1 MINMIV
7 CKNNFDYIGKDNKM
21 LYHIPKDLAFF
32 KRKTVNH
39 VIIMGRKTF
48 ESLPGILSNREHWV
62 ITRDPSFNK
71 TRSFSSID
79 DVLEAIDPNVDYYI
93 IGGGEIYKQFMP
105 YANCLYITEV
115 DDFKVGD
122 VRFPSIDMTKWSLS
136 ISRADFDEK
145 SGLNIIF
152 KKYLKKENL

>member
-1 MINMIV
+1 MINIIV

-39 VIIMGRKTF
+39 IIIMGRKTF
-48 ESLPGILSNREHWV
+48 ESLPGLLPNREHWV
-62 ITRDPSFNK
+62 ITRDTSFNK
-71 TRSFSSID
+71 ARSFNSID
-79 DVLEAIDPNVDYYI
+79 DVLEAIDPNIDYYI

-105 YANCLYITEV
+105 YADCLYITEV

-122 VRFPSIDMTKWSLS
+122 VRFPSIDMTKWNLS
-136 ISRADFDEK
+136 VSRTDVDEK
-145 SGLNIIF
+145 SNLTLRF
-152 KKYLKKENL
+152 KKYLRKG

>member
-48 ESLPGILSNREHWV
+48 ESLPGMLPNREHWV
-62 ITRDPSFNK
+62 ITRDSSFNK
-71 TRSFSSID
+71 ARSFNSID

-105 YANCLYITEV
+105 YADCLYVTEV

-136 ISRADFDEK
+136 VSRTDIDEK
-145 SGLNIIF
+145 SNLTLRF
-152 KKYLKKENL
+152 KKYLRKG

>member
-48 ESLPGILSNREHWV
+48 ESLPGLLLNREHWV
-62 ITRDPSFNK
+62 VTRDPSFNK
-71 TRSFSSID
+71 ARSFNSID
-79 DVLEAIDPNVDYYI
+79 DVLEAIDPNVDYFI

-105 YANCLYITEV
+105 YADCLYITEV

-122 VRFPSIDMTKWSLS
+122 IRFPSIDMTKWSLS
-136 ISRADFDEK
+136 VSRTDVDEK
-145 SGLNIIF
+145 SNLTLRF
-152 KKYLKKENL
+152 KKYLRKG

>member
-1 MINMIV
+1 MINIIV

-48 ESLPGILSNREHWV
+48 ESLPGLLPNREHWV
-62 ITRDPSFNK
+62 ITRDTSFNK
-71 TRSFSSID
+71 ARSFNSID

-93 IGGGEIYKQFMP
+93 IGGGETYKQFMP
-105 YANCLYITEV
+105 YADCLYITEV

-136 ISRADFDEK
+136 VSRIDVDEK
-145 SGLNIIF
+145 SNLTLRF
-152 KKYLKKENL
+152 KKYLRKG

>member
-1 MINMIV
+1 MINIIV

-39 VIIMGRKTF
+39 IIIMGRKTF
-48 ESLPGILSNREHWV
+48 ESLPGLLPNREHWV
-62 ITRDPSFNK
+62 ITKDPSFNK
-71 TRSFSSID
+71 ARSFNSID

-105 YANCLYITEV
+105 YADCLYVTEV

-122 VRFPSIDMTKWSLS
+122 VRFPSIDMTRWSLS
-136 ISRADFDEK
+136 VSRTDIDEK
-145 SGLNIIF
+145 SNLTLRF
-152 KKYLKKENL
+152 KKYLRKG

>member
-32 KRKTVNH
+32 KCKTVNH

-48 ESLPGILSNREHWV
+48 ESLPGLLPNREHWV
-62 ITRDPSFNK
+62 VTRDPSFNK
-71 TRSFSSID
+71 ARSFNSID

-93 IGGGEIYKQFMP
+93 IGGGEIYKQFML
-105 YANCLYITEV
+105 YADCLYITEV

-136 ISRADFDEK
+136 VSRTDIDEK
-145 SGLNIIF
+145 SNLTLRF
-152 KKYLKKENL
+152 KKYLRKG

>member
-48 ESLPGILSNREHWV
+48 ESLPGMLPNREHWV

-71 TRSFSSID
+71 ARSFNSID

-105 YANCLYITEV
+105 YADCLYITEV

-122 VRFPSIDMTKWSLS
+122 VRFPSIDLTKWSLS
-136 ISRADFDEK
+136 VSRTDVDEK
-145 SGLNIIF
+145 YNLTLRF
-152 KKYLKKENL
+152 KKYLRKG

>member
-1 MINMIV
+1 MINIIV

-48 ESLPGILSNREHWV
+48 ESLPGLLPNREHWV

-71 TRSFSSID
+71 ARSFNSID

-105 YANCLYITEV
+105 YADCLYITEV

-122 VRFPSIDMTKWSLS
+122 VRFPSIDLTKWSLS
-136 ISRADFDEK
+136 VSRIDIDEK
-145 SGLNIIF
+145 SNLTLRF
-152 KKYLKKENL
+152 KKYLRKG

>member
-1 MINMIV
+1 MINIIV
-7 CKNNFDYIGKDNKM
+7 CKNNFDYISKDNKM

-48 ESLPGILSNREHWV
+48 ESLPGMLPNREHWV
-62 ITRDPSFNK
+62 ITRNPSFNK
-71 TRSFSSID
+71 ARSFNSID

-105 YANCLYITEV
+105 YADCLYITEV

-136 ISRADFDEK
+136 VSRTDVDEK
-145 SGLNIIF
+145 SNLTLRF
-152 KKYLKKENL
+152 KKYLRKG

>member
-1 MINMIV
+1 MINIIV

-48 ESLPGILSNREHWV
+48 ESLPGMLPNREHWV
-62 ITRDPSFNK
+62 ITRDTSFNK
-71 TRSFSSID
+71 ARSFNSID

-105 YANCLYITEV
+105 YADCLYITEV
-115 DDFKVGD
+115 DDFKVGN
-122 VRFPSIDMTKWSLS
+122 VRFPTIDMTKWSLS
-136 ISRADFDEK
+136 VSRTDIDEK
-145 SGLNIIF
+145 SNLTLRF
-152 KKYLKKENL
+152 KKYLRKG

>member
-1 MINMIV
+1 MINIIV

-48 ESLPGILSNREHWV
+48 ESLPGLLPNREHWI

-71 TRSFSSID
+71 ARSFNSID

-105 YANCLYITEV
+105 YADCLYITEV

-136 ISRADFDEK
+136 VSRIDVDEK
-145 SGLNIIF
+145 SNLTLRF
-152 KKYLKKENL
+152 KKYLRKG

>member
-48 ESLPGILSNREHWV
+48 ESLPGMLPNREHWV

-71 TRSFSSID
+71 ARSFNSID

-105 YANCLYITEV
+105 YADCLYITEV

-136 ISRADFDEK
+136 VSRTDIDEK
-145 SGLNIIF
+145 SNLTLRF
-152 KKYLKKENL
+152 KKYLRKG

>member
-48 ESLPGILSNREHWV
+48 ESLPGLLPNREHWV
-62 ITRDPSFNK
+62 ITRDSSFNK
-71 TRSFSSID
+71 ARSFNSID

-105 YANCLYITEV
+105 YADCLYITEV

-136 ISRADFDEK
+136 VSRIDVDEK
-145 SGLNIIF
+145 SNLTLRF
-152 KKYLKKENL
+152 KKYLRKG

>member
-1 MINMIV
+1 MINIIV

-39 VIIMGRKTF
+39 IIIMGRKTF
-48 ESLPGILSNREHWV
+48 ESLPGMLPNREHWV
-62 ITRDPSFNK
+62 ITRDTSFNK
-71 TRSFSSID
+71 ARLFNSID

-105 YANCLYITEV
+105 YADCLYITEV

-122 VRFPSIDMTKWSLS
+122 VRFPSIDLTKWSLS
-136 ISRADFDEK
+136 VSRTDIDEK
-145 SGLNIIF
+145 SNLTLRF
-152 KKYLKKENL
+152 KKYLRKG

>member
-48 ESLPGILSNREHWV
+48 ESLPGILPNREHWV
-62 ITRDPSFNK
+62 ITRDTSFNK
-71 TRSFSSID
+71 ARSFNSID
-79 DVLEAIDPNVDYYI
+79 DVLEVIDPNVDYYI

-105 YANCLYITEV
+105 YADCLYVTEV

-122 VRFPSIDMTKWSLS
+122 VIFPLIDMTKWSLS
-136 ISRADFDEK
+136 VSRIDIDEK
-145 SGLNIIF
+145 SNLTLRF
-152 KKYLKKENL
+152 KKYLRKG

>member
-1 MINMIV
+1 MINIIV

-32 KRKTVNH
+32 KRKTVDH

-48 ESLPGILSNREHWV
+48 ESLPGLLPNREHWV

-71 TRSFSSID
+71 ARSFNSID

-93 IGGGEIYKQFMP
+93 IGGGEIYKQFIP
-105 YANCLYITEV
+105 YADCLYITEV

-136 ISRADFDEK
+136 VSRIDIDEK
-145 SGLNIIF
+145 SNLTLRF
-152 KKYLKKENL
+152 KKYLRKG

>member
-1 MINMIV
+1 MINIIV

-39 VIIMGRKTF
+39 IIIMGRKTF
-48 ESLPGILSNREHWV
+48 ESLPGLLPNREHWV

-71 TRSFSSID
+71 ARSFNSID
-79 DVLEAIDPNVDYYI
+79 DVLEAIDPNIDYYI

-105 YANCLYITEV
+105 YADCLYITEV

-136 ISRADFDEK
+136 VSRTDIDEK
-145 SGLNIIF
+145 SNLTLRF
-152 KKYLKKENL
+152 KKYLRKG

>member
-1 MINMIV
+1 MINIIV

-39 VIIMGRKTF
+39 IIIMGRKTF
-48 ESLPGILSNREHWV
+48 ESLPGMLPNREHWV
-62 ITRDPSFNK
+62 ITRDTSFNK
-71 TRSFSSID
+71 ARSFNSID

-105 YANCLYITEV
+105 YADCLYITEV

-122 VRFPSIDMTKWSLS
+122 VRFPSIDLTKWSLS
-136 ISRADFDEK
+136 VSRTDIDEK
-145 SGLNIIF
+145 SNLTLRF
-152 KKYLKKENL
+152 KKYLRKG

>member
-39 VIIMGRKTF
+39 IIIMGRKTF
-48 ESLPGILSNREHWV
+48 ESLPGMLPNREHWV

-136 ISRADFDEK
+136 ISRVDFDEK

>member
-48 ESLPGILSNREHWV
+48 ESLPGLLPNREHWV

-71 TRSFSSID
+71 ARSFNSID

-105 YANCLYITEV
+105 YADCLYVTEV
-115 DDFKVGD
+115 DDFKVGN
-122 VRFPSIDMTKWSLS
+122 VRFPPINMTKWSLS
-136 ISRADFDEK
+136 VSRTDIDEK
-145 SGLNIIF
+145 SNLTLRF
-152 KKYLKKENL
+152 KKYLRKG

>member
-39 VIIMGRKTF
+39 IIIMGRKTF
-48 ESLPGILSNREHWV
+48 ESLPGLLPNREHWV

-71 TRSFSSID
+71 ARSFNSID

-105 YANCLYITEV
+105 YADCLYITEV

-136 ISRADFDEK
+136 VSRIDVDEK
-145 SGLNIIF
+145 SNLTLRF
-152 KKYLKKENL
+152 KKYLRKG

>member
-1 MINMIV
+1 MISIIV

-48 ESLPGILSNREHWV
+48 ESLPGLLPNREHWV
-62 ITRDPSFNK
+62 ITRDTSFNK
-71 TRSFSSID
+71 ARSFNSID

-105 YANCLYITEV
+105 YADCLYITEV

-122 VRFPSIDMTKWSLS
+122 VRFPPIDMTKWSLS
-136 ISRADFDEK
+136 VSRTDIDEK
-145 SGLNIIF
+145 SNLTLRF
-152 KKYLKKENL
+152 KKYLRKG

>member
-1 MINMIV
+1 MINIIV

-39 VIIMGRKTF
+39 IIIMGRKTF
-48 ESLPGILSNREHWV
+48 ESLPGLLPNREHWV
-62 ITRDPSFNK
+62 ITRDSSFNK
-71 TRSFSSID
+71 ARSFNSID

-105 YANCLYITEV
+105 YADCLYITEV

-122 VRFPSIDMTKWSLS
+122 VRFPSINMTKWSLS
-136 ISRADFDEK
+136 VLRIDVDEK
-145 SGLNIIF
+145 SNLTLRF
-152 KKYLKKENL
+152 KKYLRKG

>member
-1 MINMIV
+1 MIYMIV

-48 ESLPGILSNREHWV
+48 ESLPGLLPNREHWV
-62 ITRDPSFNK
+62 VTRDPSFNK
-71 TRSFSSID
+71 ARSFNSID

-105 YANCLYITEV
+105 YADCLYITEV

-136 ISRADFDEK
+136 VSRTDIDEK
-145 SGLNIIF
+145 SNLTLRF
-152 KKYLKKENL
+152 KKYLRKG

>member
-1 MINMIV
+1 MINIIV

-48 ESLPGILSNREHWV
+48 ESLPGLLPNREHWV
-62 ITRDPSFNK
+62 VTRDPSFNK
-71 TRSFSSID
+71 ARSFNSID

-105 YANCLYITEV
+105 YADCLYITEI

-136 ISRADFDEK
+136 VSRIDVDEK
-145 SGLNIIF
+145 SNLTLRF
-152 KKYLKKENL
+152 KKYLRKG

>member
-21 LYHIPKDLAFF
+21 LYHVPKDLAFF

-48 ESLPGILSNREHWV
+48 ESLPDLLPNREHWV
-62 ITRDPSFNK
+62 ITRDTSFNK
-71 TRSFSSID
+71 ARSFNSID
-79 DVLEAIDPNVDYYI
+79 DVLEAIDPNIDYYI

-105 YANCLYITEV
+105 YADCLYITEV
-115 DDFKVGD
+115 DDFKIGD

-136 ISRADFDEK
+136 VSRIDVDEK
-145 SGLNIIF
+145 SNLTLRF
-152 KKYLKKENL
+152 KKYLRKG

>member
-48 ESLPGILSNREHWV
+48 ESLPGMLSNREHWV

-71 TRSFSSID
+71 ARSFNSID

-105 YANCLYITEV
+105 YADCLYITEV

-122 VRFPSIDMTKWSLS
+122 VRFPSIDLTKWSLS
-136 ISRADFDEK
+136 VSRTDVDEK
-145 SGLNIIF
+145 SNLTLRF
-152 KKYLKKENL
+152 KKYLRKG

>member
-48 ESLPGILSNREHWV
+48 ESLPGMLPNREHWV

-71 TRSFSSID
+71 ARSFNSID
-79 DVLEAIDPNVDYYI
+79 DVLEAIDPNADYYV

-122 VRFPSIDMTKWSLS
+122 VRFPSIDLTKWSLS
-136 ISRADFDEK
+136 VSRTDIDEK
-145 SGLNIIF
+145 SNLTLRF
-152 KKYLKKENL
+152 KKYLRKGI

>member
-1 MINMIV
+1 MINIIV

-48 ESLPGILSNREHWV
+48 ESLPGLLPNREHWV
-62 ITRDPSFNK
+62 VTRDPSFNK
-71 TRSFSSID
+71 ARSFNSID

-105 YANCLYITEV
+105 YADCLYITEV

-136 ISRADFDEK
+136 VSRIDVDEK
-145 SGLNIIF
+145 SNLTLRF
-152 KKYLKKENL
+152 KKYLRKG

>member
-1 MINMIV
+1 MINIIV

-39 VIIMGRKTF
+39 IIIMGRKTF
-48 ESLPGILSNREHWV
+48 ESLPGMLPNREHWI
-62 ITRDPSFNK
+62 ITRDESFNK
-71 TRSFSSID
+71 ARSFNSID

-105 YANCLYITEV
+105 YADCLYITEV

-136 ISRADFDEK
+136 VSRIDIDEK
-145 SGLNIIF
+145 SNLTLRF
-152 KKYLKKENL
+152 KKYLRKG

>member
-7 CKNNFDYIGKDNKM
+7 CKNNFDYIGKDNRM

-48 ESLPGILSNREHWV
+48 ESLPGMLPNREHWV

-115 DDFKVGD
+115 DDFKMGD
-122 VRFPSIDMTKWSLS
+122 VRFPSIDMTKWNLS

>member
-48 ESLPGILSNREHWV
+48 ESLPGMLPNREHWV

-71 TRSFSSID
+71 ARSFNSID

-122 VRFPSIDMTKWSLS
+122 VRFPSIDLTKWSLS
-136 ISRADFDEK
+136 VSRTDVDEK
-145 SGLNIIF
+145 SNLTLRF
-152 KKYLKKENL
+152 KKYLRKG

>member
-48 ESLPGILSNREHWV
+48 ESLPGLLPNRGHWV
-62 ITRDPSFNK
+62 ITRDSNFNKARSFN
-71 TRSFSSID
+71 SID

-105 YANCLYITEV
+105 YADCLYITEV

-136 ISRADFDEK
+136 VSRIDVDEK
-145 SGLNIIF
+145 SNLTLRF
-152 KKYLKKENL
+152 KKYLRKG

>member
-48 ESLPGILSNREHWV
+48 ESLPGMLPNREHWV
-62 ITRDPSFNK
+62 ITRDSSFNK
-71 TRSFSSID
+71 ARSFNSID

-105 YANCLYITEV
+105 YANCLYITKV

-122 VRFPSIDMTKWSLS
+122 VRFPSIDMTKWNLS

>member
-48 ESLPGILSNREHWV
+48 ESLPGMLPNREHWV
-62 ITRDPSFNK
+62 ITRDSSFNK
-71 TRSFSSID
+71 ARSFNSID

-105 YANCLYITEV
+105 YADCLYITEV

-136 ISRADFDEK
+136 VSHTDVDEK
-145 SGLNIIF
+145 SNLTLRF
-152 KKYLKKENL
+152 KKYLRKG

>member
-39 VIIMGRKTF
+39 IIIMGRKTF
-48 ESLPGILSNREHWV
+48 ESLPGLLPNREHWV
-62 ITRDPSFNK
+62 ITRDSSFNK
-71 TRSFSSID
+71 ARSFNSID

-93 IGGGEIYKQFMP
+93 IGGGEIYKQFIP
-105 YANCLYITEV
+105 YADCLYITEV

-136 ISRADFDEK
+136 VSRTDVDEK
-145 SGLNIIF
+145 SNLTLRF
-152 KKYLKKENL
+152 KKYLRKG

>member
-7 CKNNFDYIGKDNKM
+7 CKNNFDYIGKDNKV

-48 ESLPGILSNREHWV
+48 ESLPGMLPNREHWV
-62 ITRDPSFNK
+62 ITRDSSFNK
-71 TRSFSSID
+71 ARSFNSID
-79 DVLEAIDPNVDYYI
+79 DVLEAIDPNIDYYI

-105 YANCLYITEV
+105 YADCLYVTEV

-136 ISRADFDEK
+136 VSRTDVDEK
-145 SGLNIIF
+145 SNLTLRF
-152 KKYLKKENL
+152 KKYLRKG

>member
-1 MINMIV
+1 MINIIV

-48 ESLPGILSNREHWV
+48 ESLPGLLPNREHWV
-62 ITRDPSFNK
+62 ITRDTSFNK
-71 TRSFSSID
+71 ARSFNSID

-105 YANCLYITEV
+105 YADCLYITEV

-122 VRFPSIDMTKWSLS
+122 VRFPTIDMTKWNLS
-136 ISRADFDEK
+136 ISRIDVDEK
-145 SGLNIIF
+145 SNLTLRF
-152 KKYLKKENL
+152 KKYLRKG

>member
-48 ESLPGILSNREHWV
+48 ESLPGRLPNREHWV

>member
-1 MINMIV
+1 MINIIV

-48 ESLPGILSNREHWV
+48 ESLPGMLPNREHWV
-62 ITRDPSFNK
+62 ITRDQSFNK
-71 TRSFSSID
+71 ARSFNSID

-93 IGGGEIYKQFMP
+93 IGGSEIYKQFIP
-105 YANCLYITEV
+105 YTDCLYITEV

-122 VRFPSIDMTKWSLS
+122 VRFPSIDLTKWSLS
-136 ISRADFDEK
+136 VSRIDIDEK
-145 SGLNIIF
+145 SNLTLRF
-152 KKYLKKENL
+152 KKYLRKG